1 MASNSK
7 NIAELLNNGTQIGTS
22 AIADGAINNDKVSSS
37 AAIVTSKLSGLDAE
51 FTGVRNDVSTVALA
65 TGIADNKA
73 AFNLPNAFVDQFE
86 DDTGIDTETNTDRL
100 SVEKVGAR
108 TTTVGTAV
116 VTGNI
121 TIDGRPNTDHNYTTG
136 GWTGAQTNDT
146 VNPTGGRSPSYTQA
160 VVGEMFDLAYD
171 FDVKVWVVDE
181 TTGNKTTHAYIS
193 YSPIIITDTTY
204 DAGEFPA
211 GAVQSSGDDGGY
223 YGYIAPGNASTL
235 FQSGFLTTTGIPS
248 ISNYTASGSG
258 TGALNP
264 NCAGGDAMASK
275 YYNNGN
281 ARYGFRAQYTR
292 STNTLIVGMMNSSS
306 GSFDNDGK
314 ITFSNV
320 PTTGRFILPFGEAQS
335 LAGANKSFSTTF
347 NGATSSDYGTRTRPD
362 ATIEVVSATGNFTG
376 ATQTASASVDSMGA
390 VILYENTSGTATLN
404 TDLSLELSADGGS
417 NYTTATL
424 LDGGTYSGNIKIAKV
439 GGVSVTAGTQPKY
452 RISFANQSDGVK
464 ETRVVGVGL
473 TY

>member
-22 AIADGAINNDKVSSS
+22 AIADGAINNDKVSSG
-37 AAIVTSKLSGLDAE
+37 AAIVTSKLSGLDVE
-51 FTGVRNDVSTVALA
+51 FTDVRNDVSTVALA

-86 DDTGIDTETNTDRL
+86 DDTGIDTETNTNRL
-100 SVEKVGAR
+100 SVEKVGSR
-108 TTTVGTAV
+108 VTTIGTGA

-121 TIDGRPNTDHNYTTG
+121 TLTGRPNSHHTYISGSWTG
-136 GWTGAQTNDT
+136 GQTNDT
-146 VNPTGGRSPSYTQA
+146 IKPEGSRSPDYTQG

-171 FDVKVWVVDE
+171 FDVKVWVVDDS
-181 TTGNKTTHAYIS
+181 GNKTTHPYLA

-223 YGYIAPGNASTL
+223 YGYIAPGTASTI
-235 FQSGFLTTTGIPS
+235 FQSSFLTTTGIPS
-248 ISNYTASGSG
+248 ISNYNASGSG
-258 TGALNP
+258 TGAINA
-264 NCAGGDAMASK
+264 NCSSSDAMASK

-281 ARYGFRAQYTR
+281 ARYGIRAQYTR
-292 STNTLIVGMMNSSS
+292 STNTMIVGMMNASS

-314 ITFSNV
+314 ITFTNV
-320 PTTGRFILPFGEAQS
+320 PTTGRFILPIGEAQS
-335 LAGANKSFSTTF
+335 MNSANKSFSTTF

-362 ATIEVVSATGNFTG
+362 ATIESISATGNFTG
-376 ATQTASASVDSMGA
+376 VTQTASASVDSMGA

-424 LDGGTYSGNIKIAKV
+424 IDGGTYSGNIKIAKV
-439 GGVSVTAGTQPKY
+439 GGVSVTSGTQPKY